1 MIFINSPFAI
11 LDEAFRSLYPDKKY
25 KACIEPSIKDDE
37 GNRVFGF
44 TQFSKGETPVIAIS
58 AELSIT
64 DATEIFAHELAHV
77 AAGEGAGHGERWD
90 EEFQRIFD
98 EYNRIG
104 RERFGEEGKEIETAP
119 EYRGGWIRSEDRMP
133 EEGED
138 VLVWFEYFRFG
149 NYQELFQTVGIS
161 CTWRGKWSGFVN
173 GSSGWRDLRIIA
185 WQPLPEP
192 YREEQENNGEEN
204 YVRKKQ
210 SDELK
215 GGIDMALLNGF
226 KETETEQQYRRG
238 EIYYINNASKEHI
251 GSEMKKDRP
260 AVIVSCDAN
269 NKHSDVLE
277 VVFLTSAPKKDLP
290 THVTI
295 RSTGRKSEALCEQ
308 PTPVS
313 VERINNFVGK
323 ASEKEMEQIDIALL
337 IGLGIKLAG
346 AENQSG
352 GASRK
357 SEQQI
362 QSSVKDRSKE
372 ESEKMAEENQMLR
385 EELKKQ
391 QESTIRSEAE
401 CSAYKAMHEQLLK
414 KLMERRE

>member
-58 AELSIT
+58 AELNIM

-77 AAGEGAGHGERWD
+77 AAGE
-90 EEFQRIFD
+90 
-98 EYNRIG
+98 
-104 RERFGEEGKEIETAP
+104 ERFGEDGKEIETAP

-204 YVRKKQ
+204 
-210 SDELK
+210 E
-215 GGIDMALLNGF
+215 
-226 KETETEQQYRRG
+226 
-238 EIYYINNASKEHI
+238 
-251 GSEMKKDRP
+251 
-260 AVIVSCDAN
+260 
-269 NKHSDVLE
+269 
-277 VVFLTSAPKKDLP
+277 
-290 THVTI
+290 
-295 RSTGRKSEALCEQ
+295 
-308 PTPVS
+308 
-313 VERINNFVGK
+313 
-323 ASEKEMEQIDIALL
+323 
-337 IGLGIKLAG
+337 
-346 AENQSG
+346 
-352 GASRK
+352 
-357 SEQQI
+357 
-362 QSSVKDRSKE
+362 
-372 ESEKMAEENQMLR
+372 
-385 EELKKQ
+385 
-391 QESTIRSEAE
+391 
-401 CSAYKAMHEQLLK
+401 
-414 KLMERRE
+414 

>member
-1 MIFINSPFAI
+1 MQQSMQISLLCSTEHKEENMIFINSPFAI

-58 AELSIT
+58 AELNIM

-119 EYRGGWIRSEDRMP
+119 EYKGGWIRSEDRMP

-149 NYQELFQTVGIS
+149 NYQRLFQTVGIS
-161 CTWRGKWSGFVN
+161 CTWRGKWSGLVN

-192 YREEQENNGEEN
+192 YREEQEDNEEEN
-204 YVRKKQ
+204 
-210 SDELK
+210 E
-215 GGIDMALLNGF
+215 
-226 KETETEQQYRRG
+226 
-238 EIYYINNASKEHI
+238 
-251 GSEMKKDRP
+251 
-260 AVIVSCDAN
+260 
-269 NKHSDVLE
+269 
-277 VVFLTSAPKKDLP
+277 
-290 THVTI
+290 
-295 RSTGRKSEALCEQ
+295 
-308 PTPVS
+308 
-313 VERINNFVGK
+313 
-323 ASEKEMEQIDIALL
+323 
-337 IGLGIKLAG
+337 
-346 AENQSG
+346 
-352 GASRK
+352 
-357 SEQQI
+357 
-362 QSSVKDRSKE
+362 
-372 ESEKMAEENQMLR
+372 
-385 EELKKQ
+385 
-391 QESTIRSEAE
+391 
-401 CSAYKAMHEQLLK
+401 
-414 KLMERRE
+414 

>member
-77 AAGEGAGHGERWD
+77 AAGEEAGHGERWD

-104 RERFGEEGKEIETAP
+104 KERFGEDGKEIETAP

-149 NYQELFQTVGIS
+149 NYQRLFQTVGIG
-161 CTWRGKWSGFVN
+161 CTWRGEWSGFVN

-192 YREEQENNGEEN
+192 YREEQAEMERLQRFEADSKQIAEMAGKPHEE
-204 YVRKKQ
+204 VA
-210 SDELK
+210 EAILK
-215 GGIDMALLNGF
+215 VT
-226 KETETEQQYRRG
+226 TETPASLEEATQQVHERM
-238 EIYYINNASKEHI
+238 ELQA
-251 GSEMKKDRP
+251 
-260 AVIVSCDAN
+260 
-269 NKHSDVLE
+269 E
-277 VVFLTSAPKKDLP
+277 VA
-290 THVTI
+290 
-295 RSTGRKSEALCEQ
+295 
-308 PTPVS
+308 
-313 VERINNFVGK
+313 
-323 ASEKEMEQIDIALL
+323 
-337 IGLGIKLAG
+337 
-346 AENQSG
+346 AET
-352 GASRK
+352 
-357 SEQQI
+357 
-362 QSSVKDRSKE
+362 KE
-372 ESEKMAEENQMLR
+372 ESDTPFVQRWAEAKGMTVQELEQETGWTAEQLEQNIIDSSRIITTELVKAQRLMKILMTNNGRRRKGIPMVRRQQLLRAERNQR
-385 EELKKQ
+385 RR
-391 QESTIRSEAE
+391 RSENRKE
-401 CSAYKAMHEQLLK
+401 S
-414 KLMERRE
+414 